1 MITLNKSTGAN
12 KLNLKVSIVY
22 EQLFFLISGRQKR
35 TTQVQLFAVS
45 KLYLI
50 LN

>member
-1 MITLNKSTGAN
+1 MITLNKSRGAN

-22 EQLFFLISGRQKR
+22 EQLFFVISGRQKR
-35 TTQVQLFAVS
+35 TTQEHFAVS
-45 KLYLI
+45 KLFLI

>member
-22 EQLFFLISGRQKR
+22 EQLFFVISGRQNALLKS
-35 TTQVQLFAVS
+35 TLQLVS
-45 KLYLI
+45 SI
-50 LN
+50 